1 MLSRFT
7 QTLPDDFADAISES
21 DAAPLGAVLVLLF
34 LVEVPELA
42 LAGAGL
48 DGADAAGV
56 EAAGAGAAPDLG
68 AADGATGAGAGADFG
83 AAAAVEPPALD
94 PAVEPELD
102 GAAPVSDILLFDFLD
117 FVPVSAV
124 TVPLGAVGA
133 LPDAGVLESPAVADF
148 LPFWDFFP
156 DVESA
161 VVEAP
166 AAVELPALVES
177 ADFFFDFLVELAAV
191 LLAELSAAAASAFF
205 DFFDFLVVVAE
216 EL

>member
-133 LPDAGVLESPAVADF
+133 LPEAGVLESPAVADF
-148 LPFWDFFP
+148 LPFFP